1 MPKSQPTPR
10 PYHHGNLAAELL
22 EAARTILEREGVAS
36 LKLRSITRAAGV
48 SATAADP
55 HFGNLTGLL
64 SELAAIGYDEL
75 ALAMGAG
82 AAPTPRQVGEGY
94 VRFALSHSGMFALM
108 FRSDLLDMS
117 RPRLAAAAGAAFGL
131 LRLASDR
138 PAPDASATLP
148 QAGRRA
154 ANWALVHGLAILAIE
169 GRLDTIR
176 TRLDPPCSLLELIE
190 AALGAN

>member
-1 MPKSQPTPR
+1 MPARQPTPR

-22 EAARTILEREGVAS
+22 EAARTILEQEGVAS

-75 ALAMGAG
+75 ALAMGTE
-82 AAPTPRQVGEGY
+82 AAPTPRQVGKGY
-94 VRFALSHSGMFALM
+94 IRFALSHPGMFALM

-117 RPRLAAAAGAAFGL
+117 RPRLAAAAAAAFDM

-138 PAPDASATLP
+138 PGSDSATLP

-154 ANWALVHGLAILAIE
+154 ANWALVHGLTILAIE
-169 GRLDTIR
+169 GRLDFIR
-176 TRLDPPCSLLELIE
+176 APLDPPCSLAELIE
-190 AALGAN
+190 AALEAS